1 LDHIS
6 GKTPLILK
14 EISVFPNISGISPSI
29 FKPQLNQHSVLT
41 EPIKKGTI
49 YLYEVSFTLSVI
61 FPSYIFNKP

>member
-41 EPIKKGTI
+41 EP
-49 YLYEVSFTLSVI
+49 L
-61 FPSYIFNKP
+61 